1 VPFRAIFLVMS
12 LFDFVLFLHIAVV
25 LFAISLAGVLHVA
38 EHQASRATTVAEL
51 RVVSRPY
58 KYGVLFAPVVILLLG
73 LGMWLVH
80 LSKGEFHVGDGW
92 AWTAIVALGLLFL
105 AGPTVMGRHAVALKN
120 ALADLPDGPV
130 SPEVHALVMQRASW
144 VVGNAST
151 TLALGVVFNMTTK
164 PSTGGAILVLVIAT
178 AVGALLGYAGSQRG
192 AMANA

>member
-1 VPFRAIFLVMS
+1 MT
-12 LFDFVLFLHIAVV
+12 LFDVVLFFHIAVV
-25 LFAISLAGVLHVA
+25 LFAISLAGVLHVS

-51 RVVSRPY
+51 RIVSRPY
-58 KYGVLFAPVVILLLG
+58 KYGVLFVPVVILLLG

-105 AGPTVMGRHAVALKN
+105 GGPTVMGRHAVALKN

-130 SPEVHALVMQRASW
+130 SPDLHELVMQRSPW

-164 PSTGGAILVLVIAT
+164 PSTGAAILVLVTAT
-178 AVGALLGYAGSQRG
+178 VLGVLIGYAGSQRG
-192 AMANA
+192 AMVTA